1 MKLSMDKFQ
10 DGYASQLSIDNL
22 VAGFSVLEND
32 SKAQVFLAIQDK
44 SRGCACL
51 RSQIAECLAS
61 CRKD

>member
-32 SKAQVFLAIQDK
+32 SKAQFFLAIQDK
-44 SRGCACL
+44 SH
-51 RSQIAECLAS
+51 
-61 CRKD
+61 CRVWKESDC